1 MRIGVFCTYENHER
15 DFARCFDMQT
25 RYVQHAEALGIDE
38 AWVAEHHFDPDA
50 VSPSIL
56 MLLAYLAGVTSR
68 IRLGSAAVLIAFRN
82 PIQVAED
89 VATIDILSNG
99 RFDFGVAKGGPFAL
113 QNKHFHAGA
122 DHSRDMTLEALGL
135 VNRLLYQDHVS
146 FTGEYYQASDVTITP
161 KPLQRPIPTYLATTT
176 PGAIRYAAR
185 NDLGVMAAPP
195 YPLSRVLDI
204 IETYRE
210 ASGSG
215 ADPRLTLARF
225 FYAAPTREEALAEAV
240 PFIRRFSER
249 IGGIFRAQAGVAERS
264 LRRGRDHRAFAD
276 RKFRRNR
283 RENRR
288 AASAHG
294 IALLAVEAGVAGHGE
309 KLSRARR
316 FRAAGPPAPA
326 GRRSRAEGIVGGAM
340 TGAAA

>member
-1 MRIGVFCTYENHER
+1 
-15 DFARCFDMQT
+15 
-25 RYVQHAEALGIDE
+25 
-38 AWVAEHHFDPDA
+38 
-50 VSPSIL
+50 
-56 MLLAYLAGVTSR
+56 
-68 IRLGSAAVLIAFRN
+68 
-82 PIQVAED
+82 
-89 VATIDILSNG
+89 
-99 RFDFGVAKGGPFAL
+99 
-113 QNKHFHAGA
+113 
-122 DHSRDMTLEALGL
+122 MTLEALGL

-210 ASGSG
+210 AGGPG

-225 FYAAPTREEALAEAV
+225 FYTAPTREEALAEAV
-240 PFIRRFSER
+240 PFIRRFAER
-249 IGGIFRAQAGVAERS
+249 IGGIFRAQAGSPNVPFDAAAIIDHS
-264 LRRGRDHRAFAD
+264 LIGSFDEIGE
-276 RKFRRNR
+276 KIV
-283 RENRR
+283 ES
-288 AASAHG
+288 ASAHG

-316 FRAAGPPAPA
+316 FRAAHPPAPA
-326 GRRSRAEGIVGGAM
+326 GRRSRAESFGGGAI
-340 TGAAA
+340 TDIAVNRIAPAPLGASREIALLHSAVKNPRCRSSGSTVGIRPRKAV